1 MKVSDPSLNG
11 KLEIDLK
18 DINTPSSL
26 VRLGKKK
33 GIKHEKTYQL
43 DLVKQASR
51 INRTPPLSYD

>member
-33 GIKHEKTYQL
+33 GK
-43 DLVKQASR
+43 
-51 INRTPPLSYD
+51 